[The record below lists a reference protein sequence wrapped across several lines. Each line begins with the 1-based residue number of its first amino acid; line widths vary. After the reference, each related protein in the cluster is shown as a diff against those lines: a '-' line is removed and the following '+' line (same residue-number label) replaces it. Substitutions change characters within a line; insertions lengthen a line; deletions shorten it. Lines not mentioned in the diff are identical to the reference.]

1 MSMEPE
7 TVIDTAAVSVLLP
20 WMVTLVGPSSEPAV
34 KVTVQVPP
42 AGSDSPQVLPE
53 TDSPLPP
60 GMVAPILAAAFDPVL
75 VMVTKPVPPVAIV
88 RVDAEIP
95 SVVVV
100 LGAVTVNCTD
110 VAGVLLPAKLM
121 AVGPS
126 GVAPV
131 SVIVQLAPAASDE
144 PQVLADTEMPLPA
157 GIVA

>member
-1 MSMEPE
+1 MRMPATLM
-7 TVIDTAAVSVLLP
+7 TVDGFPVPVSV
-20 WMVTLVGPSSEPAV
+20 TGADRGPY
-34 KVTVQVPP
+34 
-42 AGSDSPQVLPE
+42 
-53 TDSPLPP
+53 
-60 GMVAPILAAAFDPVL
+60 
-75 VMVTKPVPPVAIV
+75 
-88 RVDAEIP
+88 
-95 SVVVV
+95 VVV

-144 PQVLADTEMPLPA
+144 PQVLADTVMLLPA

>member
-53 TDSPLPP
+53 TDSPLTP
-60 GMVAPILAAAFDPVL
+60 GTVAPILAAAFDPVL

-100 LGAVTVNCTD
+100 LGAVTVNGTV
-110 VAGVLLPAKLM
+110 VADVLLPAKLTG
-121 AVGPS
+121 VGPS
-126 GVAPV
+126 AALAV
-131 SVIVQLAPAASDE
+131 SVMMQLAPAASDE

>member
-34 KVTVQVPP
+34 TVTVQVPP

-60 GMVAPILAAAFDPVL
+60 GMVAPISAAAFDPVL

-100 LGAVTVNCTD
+100 LGAVTVNGTV
-110 VAGVLLPAKLM
+110 VADVLLPAKLTG
-121 AVGPS
+121 VGPS
-126 GVAPV
+126 AALAV
-131 SVIVQLAPAASDE
+131 SVMMQLAPAASDE
-144 PQVLADTEMPLPA
+144 PQVLADTVMPLPA

>member
-53 TDSPLPP
+53 TDSPLTP
-60 GMVAPILAAAFDPVL
+60 GTVAPILAAAFDPVL
-75 VMVTKPVPPVAIV
+75 VMVTKPVPPGAIV

-100 LGAVTVNCTD
+100 LEIGR
-110 VAGVLLPAKLM
+110 
-121 AVGPS
+121 
-126 GVAPV
+126 
-131 SVIVQLAPAASDE
+131 ASCRE
-144 PQVLADTEMPLPA
+144 RV
-157 GIVA
+157 